1 MKVYQSE
8 DIRNIGL
15 IGQRGT
21 GKTTL
26 ADALAFVT
34 GANNRQGNVDE
45 GSSISDFSQ
54 AEIERKASLTTTAL
68 ALTWKEAKL
77 NVLDMPGHPDFVGE
91 VVTGLQVVG
100 NACLV
105 IDAASGV
112 DAVAAANFDLA
123 RKDAT
128 PVMFFVNKLDR
139 ENVNWESILQQ
150 LKDQFGGRIAPV
162 NIPLVSDDH
171 FRGLIDLLHMKE
183 ISFDASGNRSESDI
197 PADHLELAEKWRENL
212 IEQVAETDDSYLEKF
227 FEVGTLT
234 DDEIKDGLR
243 KGSLSG
249 KVYPTLFGS
258 AVTRAGIQLL
268 ADFAVEYLPAPSS
281 FVAQQVKKTGAEET
295 VELKIDSS
303 GKPVIYVY
311 KIFAEGQSSDLFS
324 FRVLS
329 GKVSSGM
336 ELINQRNRSSERIG
350 QVFVLIGKER
360 KDVAELNAGD
370 LGAVAKLKST
380 AIGDTLSP
388 KDLSL
393 TSQPPDYPE
402 PVMDVSISPTTK
414 GDEEKMG
421 EALNRMRNSDPSF
434 KVVHDARLKQIL
446 LFAQGNTQLDI
457 IVDRLK
463 NEYGVTVTLDRPR
476 VPYRETIRSK
486 TEIQHKYKKQSGGRG
501 QFGDVH
507 LRLEPRAR
515 GEGFEFVNE
524 VTGGVI
530 PTKFIPSVEKGV
542 REALEGGPLSGSEVV
557 DVRATVFYGSY
568 HSVDSSDM
576 AFKLAAM
583 MGFKEGFMQC
593 KPTILEPIYEVEII
607 APDDH
612 TGDVMG
618 DVSSRRGKILGM
630 EPNGGRQIIRAQIP
644 QAELYKYTVD
654 LRSMTQGQGRFS
666 RTFSH
671 YEEAPA
677 DVQQKIKSEYAASR
691 EES

>member
-1 MKVYQSE
+1 MNVYQSE
-8 DIRNIGL
+8 AIRNIGL

-54 AEIERKASLTTTAL
+54 AEIDRKASLTTSAL
-68 ALTWKEAKL
+68 ALTWKDVKI

-123 RKDAT
+123 RSDET
-128 PVMFFVNKLDR
+128 PVLFYVNKLDR
-139 ENVNWESILQQ
+139 ENVNWESVLQQ
-150 LKDQFGGRIAPV
+150 LKDQFGSRIAPV
-162 NIPLVSDDH
+162 NIPVIIDDH

-183 ISFDASGNRSESDI
+183 ISFDTSGNRSEGDI
-197 PADHLELAEKWRENL
+197 PADHLELAKKWRENL

-227 FEVGTLT
+227 FEQGTLS
-234 DDEIKDGLR
+234 DEEIRDGLR

-249 KVYPTLFGS
+249 QVYPTLFGS
-258 AVTRAGIQLL
+258 AVTRAGVNLL
-268 ADFAVEYLPAPSS
+268 LDFAVEYLPAPSA
-281 FVAQQVKKTGAEET
+281 FAPRKLRKTGTEET
-295 VELKIDSS
+295 VELKVDSA
-303 GKPVIYVY
+303 GKPILYIYKV
-311 KIFAEGQSSDLFS
+311 FAEGQSSYLFY

-329 GKVSSGM
+329 GKVSSGA
-336 ELINQRNRSSERIG
+336 EFTNQSSSSNERVG
-350 QVFVLIGKER
+350 QVYVLIGKDR
-360 KDVAELNAGD
+360 KEVAELHAGD
-370 LGAVAKLKST
+370 LGAVAKLKNTS
-380 AIGDTLSP
+380 IGDTLSP
-388 KDLSL
+388 KDLSV
-393 TSQPPDYPE
+393 SSPAPAYPE
-402 PVMDVSISPTTK
+402 PVMDVSITPTTK

-421 EALNRMRNSDPSF
+421 EALNRMRTSDPSF

-446 LFAQGNTQLDI
+446 LFAQGNTQLDL

-463 NEYGVTVTLDRPR
+463 NDYSVAVKLDRPK
-476 VPYRETIRSK
+476 VPYRETIRGK
-486 TEIQHKYKKQSGGRG
+486 TEVHHKYKKQSGGRG

-507 LRLEPRAR
+507 LRIEPRAR

-524 VTGGVI
+524 ITGGAI

-557 DVRATVFYGSY
+557 DVKATVFYGSF
-568 HSVDSSDM
+568 HAVDSSDM

-593 KPTILEPIYEVEII
+593 KPTILEPIYEVEIV

-630 EPNGGRQIIRAQIP
+630 EPNGKQQVIRAQIP
-644 QAELYKYTVD
+644 EAELYKYTVD

-666 RTFSH
+666 RKFSH
-671 YEEAPA
+671 YEEAPS
-677 DVQQKIKSEYAASR
+677 DVQQKIKSEFSSSK
-691 EES
+691 EEG

>member
-1 MKVYQSE
+1 MNVYQSE
-8 DIRNIGL
+8 AIRNIGL

-34 GANNRQGNVDE
+34 GANNRQGSVDE

-54 AEIERKASLTTTAL
+54 AEIDRRASLTTSAL
-68 ALTWKEAKL
+68 ALVWKDTKI

-123 RKDAT
+123 RRDET
-128 PVMFFVNKLDR
+128 PIMFYVNKLDR
-139 ENVNWESILQQ
+139 ENVNWEAVLQQ
-150 LKDQFGGRIAPV
+150 LKDQFGSRIAPV
-162 NIPLVSDDH
+162 NIPVITDDH

-183 ISFDASGNRSESDI
+183 ISFDASGNRSEGEI
-197 PADHLELAEKWRENL
+197 PADHLELAKKWRENL

-227 FEVGTLT
+227 FEQGSLT
-234 DDEIKDGLR
+234 DDEIREGLR

-249 KVYPTLFGS
+249 QVYPTLFGS
-258 AVTRAGIQLL
+258 AVTRAGVNLL
-268 ADFAVEYLPAPSS
+268 LDFAVEYLPSPSA
-281 FVAQQVKKTGAEET
+281 FPPQKLKKTGTEET
-295 VELKIDSS
+295 IELKTDS
-303 GKPVIYVY
+303 GGQAVLYIYKV
-311 KIFAEGQSSDLFS
+311 FAEGQSSYLFY

-336 ELINQRNRSSERIG
+336 ELTNQRSSANERVG
-350 QVFVLIGKER
+350 QVYVLIGKDR
-360 KDVAELNAGD
+360 KEVAELNAGD
-370 LGAVAKLKST
+370 LGAVAKLKNT
-380 AIGDTLSP
+380 VIGDTLSP
-388 KDLSL
+388 KDLSVSGN
-393 TSQPPDYPE
+393 TPDYPE
-402 PVMDVSISPTTK
+402 PVMDVSIKPTTK

-421 EALNRMRNSDPSF
+421 EALNRLRTFDPSF
-434 KVVHDARLKQIL
+434 EVVHDARLKQIL
-446 LFAQGNTQLDI
+446 LFAQGNTQLEI

-463 NEYGVTVTLDRPR
+463 NDFGVAVNLDRPK
-476 VPYRETIRSK
+476 VPYRETIRAK
-486 TEIQHKYKKQSGGRG
+486 TEIQHRYKKQSGGRG

-507 LRLEPRAR
+507 LRLEPRPR

-524 VTGGVI
+524 ISGGAI

-557 DVRATVFYGSY
+557 DLKATVFYGSF
-568 HSVDSSDM
+568 HAVDSSDM

-593 KPTILEPIYEVEII
+593 KPTILEPIYEVEIV

-630 EPNGGRQIIRAQIP
+630 EPNGKRQVIRAQIP

-654 LRSMTQGQGRFS
+654 LRSMTQGQGYFS
-666 RTFSH
+666 RKFSH

-677 DVQQKIKSEYAASR
+677 DVQQKIKSEFAASR